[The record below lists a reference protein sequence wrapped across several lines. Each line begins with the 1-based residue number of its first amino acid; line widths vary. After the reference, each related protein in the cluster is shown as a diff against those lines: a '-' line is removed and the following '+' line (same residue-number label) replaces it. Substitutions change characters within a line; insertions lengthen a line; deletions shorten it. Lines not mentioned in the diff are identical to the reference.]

1 MTHDAGGGSP
11 PPKLRLPE
19 GWPGLD
25 GSPDGAAGG
34 PYIEHTRVLQV
45 LKGLREE
52 LGSLRGRAPASMS
65 ATWSGPGTAGEVQG
79 LTNVGP
85 AEAGP
90 WDAAKYFGLNAEQ
103 AHEVLSGKYQLLIDR
118 VEALVTAVERAVAN
132 YEKGHK
138 SSSA

>member
-1 MTHDAGGGSP
+1 MSHEPDDGSP

-19 GWPGLD
+19 SWPGL
-25 GSPDGAAGG
+25 GGG
-34 PYIEHTRVLQV
+34 PDELYIDHTRVRQV

-52 LGSLRGRAPASMS
+52 LGTLRGRAPASMS

-85 AEAGP
+85 SETGP
-90 WDAAKYFGLNAEQ
+90 WETAKYFGLNAEQ
-103 AHEVLSGKYQLLIDR
+103 AHEVLGGKYQLLIDR
-118 VEALVTAVERAVAN
+118 IEAMVNAVEQAVVN
-132 YEKGHK
+132 YEKGHT